1 MYSNILGDLNVIPL
15 LITSSINTKNI
26 QFDCEAAVGYQ
37 AVYRLCLIVTL
48 FFLVMSILMINVKT
62 SNDPRAG
69 IQNGFWGIKY
79 LIVIASMI
87 AAFWIPD
94 GSFGTVWMWFG
105 LIGGFLFILIQL
117 VLIID
122 FAHSWA
128 EAWYANYQEED
139 SKGWLGALLT
149 CTGLMF
155 IGAITAVVLM
165 FVYYTGTY
173 AGMCKLHE
181 FFISFNMLICVA
193 LSVISILPAVQ
204 EHMPQS
210 GLLQSSMISLY
221 IMFLTWSAVNSS
233 QWAECKPDFSP
244 NDPGKITK
252 NISLVSFKH
261 FHRQVTAP

>member
-1 MYSNILGDLNVIPL
+1 MY
-15 LITSSINTKNI
+15 
-26 QFDCEAAVGYQ
+26 
-37 AVYRLCLIVTL
+37 
-48 FFLVMSILMINVKT
+48 
-62 SNDPRAG
+62 
-69 IQNGFWGIKY
+69 
-79 LIVIASMI
+79 
-87 AAFWIPD
+87 
-94 GSFGTVWMWFG
+94 FGM
-105 LIGGFLFILIQL
+105 IGGFLFILIQL

-128 EAWYANYQEED
+128 ETWYANYQEED

-149 CTGLMF
+149 CTGLMYV
-155 IGAITAVVLM
+155 GAITAVVLM

-193 LSVISILPAVQ
+193 LSVISILPVVQ

-233 QWAECKPDFSP
+233 QWAECKPEFSP
-244 NDPGKITK
+244 NDPGHTELSSPGP
-252 NISLVSFKH
+252 N
-261 FHRQVTAP
+261 P